1 MAGFARGGLP
11 LQPPA
16 QSEGSHKIDP
26 QGLPPVW
33 TRSTTGSPTA
43 VRTARGS
50 EAARVGDLRGGFA
63 RRGPTLRPARPP
75 PSPPAYSAMNN
86 WCSTPTQPLT
96 VAGQGRVREDG
107 EGSGAQ
113 KSEIDRLQFEGSR
126 RGTQNPASSDG
137 SHGTQFQNN
146 PSSKILPEWF
156 GIREC
161 SCRELSP
168 PAAKPGPATDVGWP
182 PCQVPAVS
190 APAAGMRDRQG
201 RSRGHTGPRNGR
213 RHTRTAPRLKGPM
226 APPAGSTRTS
236 PPAPDRL
243 LRVLRQ
249 RCGAIP
255 EVPQPSLGLESAGGA
270 GSCRE
275 SRRE

>member
-50 EAARVGDLRGGFA
+50 EAARFGDLRGGFA
-63 RRGPTLRPARPP
+63 RRGPALRPARPP

-113 KSEIDRLQFEGSR
+113 TSEIDRLQFPGSR

-146 PSSKILPEWF
+146 HSSKILPEWF

-161 SCRELSP
+161 SCRELSHAVP
-168 PAAKPGPATDVGWP
+168 KPGPATDVGWP
-182 PCQVPAVS
+182 SCQVPAVS
-190 APAAGMRDRQG
+190 APAAGIRDRQG
-201 RSRGHTGPRNGR
+201 RSRKHTGPAQRQATHAN
-213 RHTRTAPRLKGPM
+213 RTATQGTNGTPSRFNTYIAPSPRQT
-226 APPAGSTRTS
+226 PPS
-236 PPAPDRL
+236 PPTTMRSNP
-243 LRVLRQ
+243 
-249 RCGAIP
+249 
-255 EVPQPSLGLESAGGA
+255 
-270 GSCRE
+270 
-275 SRRE
+275 